1 MDLSKNYKALSLLR
15 PQTATSTATG
25 SAVDT
30 LGYGDDAAIILD
42 LGAASG
48 TSATLDVTIQ
58 TSADGSTGWTTR
70 TTFTQLTDTSDNK
83 IACGK
88 LVLDAAS
95 RRYVRAVGTIA
106 GTTPSFTFG
115 VSMLIQAEQGAASL
129 NSLTAA

>member
-1 MDLSKNYKALSLLR
+1 MDLSKNYKAISLVR
-15 PQTATSTATG
+15 PQTATSTVTG
-25 SAVDT
+25 SGVDT
-30 LGYGDDAAIILD
+30 MGYGDDALVIVD

-48 TSATLDVTIQ
+48 TSATNDIVIQ
-58 TSADGSTGWTTR
+58 TSPDNSTWTTR
-70 TTFTQLTDTSDNK
+70 TTFATLTDTSDNK
-83 IACGK
+83 IAAGK

-115 VSMLIQAEQGAASL
+115 VSMLIQAEKGSASL

>member
-1 MDLSKNYKALSLLR
+1 MDLSKNYKAISLVR
-15 PQTATSTATG
+15 PQTATSTVTG
-25 SAVDT
+25 SGVDT
-30 LGYGDDAAIILD
+30 MGYGDDALVIVN

-48 TSATLDVTIQ
+48 TSATNDIVIQ
-58 TSADGSTGWTTR
+58 TSPDNSTWTTR
-70 TTFTQLTDTSDNK
+70 TTFATLTDTSDNK
-83 IACGK
+83 IAAGK

-115 VSMLIQAEQGAASL
+115 VSMLIEAEKGSASL

>member
-1 MDLSKNYKALSLLR
+1 MDLSKNYKAISLVR
-15 PQTATSTATG
+15 PQTATSTVTG
-25 SAVDT
+25 SGVDT
-30 LGYGDDAAIILD
+30 MGYGDDALVIVD

-48 TSATLDVTIQ
+48 TSATNDIVIQ
-58 TSADGSTGWTTR
+58 TSPDNSTWTTR
-70 TTFTQLTDTSDNK
+70 TTFATLTDTSDNK
-83 IACGK
+83 IAAGK

-115 VSMLIQAEQGAASL
+115 VSMLIEAEKGSASL